1 MGWFLWRGVSR
12 SGLVY
17 REIVKVG
24 YLEQCFIQDEVGI
37 EVLI

>member
-1 MGWFLWRGVSR
+1 MDWFLWRGVSR

-17 REIVKVG
+17 QEIVEVG
-24 YLEQCFIQDEVGI
+24 YLEQCFIQDKVCI